1 MPANGQT
8 SVNGNFLVARVSR
21 PRDLPS
27 TPVWQA
33 AYRPEH
39 CFFNPGDAQTS
50 PRRSRRRLLGA
61 PSGQLSA
68 GRPPILDD
76 FGLKPLTPDSPEDL
90 YDVINERYE
99 KRSVILTSNRA
110 PAEWPV
116 LFCDS
121 PLASAGLDLLAHRA
135 EVVVIRGDKI
145 PREGPLQNAK
155 WTC

>member
-1 MPANGQT
+1 M
-8 SVNGNFLVARVSR
+8 
-21 PRDLPS
+21 
-27 TPVWQA
+27 
-33 AYRPEH
+33 
-39 CFFNPGDAQTS
+39 
-50 PRRSRRRLLGA
+50 
-61 PSGQLSA
+61 
-68 GRPPILDD
+68 
-76 FGLKPLTPDSPEDL
+76 TPDSPEDL